1 MLRDA
6 LRCWYTGTHYVKGS
20 QNTAKPCALGSFSAL
35 KAMHELKP
43 RQLGPAVSSWRALP
57 QLIRSFGNL
66 RTLVCRR
73 PLVHSPFSASMLV
86 WECLGCSFSR
96 SSPQVGIK
104 SPKGVLLFGPPGTS
118 FIPGKMCFFL
128 LAFHTCIVAAY
139 VALPISIPPQDGNYQ
154 LLV

>member
-20 QNTAKPCALGSFSAL
+20 QNTGKPCALGSFSAL

-66 RTLVCRR
+66 RTLEV
-73 PLVHSPFSASMLV
+73 A
-86 WECLGCSFSR
+86 
-96 SSPQVGIK
+96 
-104 SPKGVLLFGPPGTS
+104 VLLSTAPSQLPCQFGS
-118 FIPGKMCFFL
+118 
-128 LAFHTCIVAAY
+128 V
-139 VALPISIPPQDGNYQ
+139 
-154 LLV
+154 